1 MIELLDYVLDY
12 NDNFW
17 IVESFFDNV
26 AYGLMM
32 YKQSDNG
39 DRLNKIT
46 NKKYI
51 KNNPK
56 NLIPIPKYKRI
67 FKPNEFYKMNVNNL
81 HGIWKK
87 YIEVLNSIGIDNNN
101 IGIFGSYLIGFDIIK
116 DVDFIIYNKEN
127 LKKYLDNKDYIN
139 KKLNVT
145 NISKEHIEYQ
155 CNKFK
160 KHFNDL
166 SDIKKI
172 ISRNITGI
180 QISKRVLSTPR
191 FIEDKTYSIPKDN
204 NKREVLK
211 LEVIESINTSLIPRI
226 AKVKLNNKI
235 YELITPIWK
244 YDSYLRDGD
253 IIELKGSRLKE
264 TNYSLQL

>member
-1 MIELLDYVLDY
+1 MIVMMLL
-12 NDNFW
+12 
-17 IVESFFDNV
+17 
-26 AYGLMM
+26 A
-32 YKQSDNG
+32 
-39 DRLNKIT
+39 
-46 NKKYI
+46 
-51 KNNPK
+51 
-56 NLIPIPKYKRI
+56 
-67 FKPNEFYKMNVNNL
+67 
-81 HGIWKK
+81 
-87 YIEVLNSIGIDNNN
+87 
-101 IGIFGSYLIGFDIIK
+101 IFGRVFLHRSPLSLSPILKFETFGKSIFDIIK
-116 DVDFIIYNKEN
+116 DVDFIIYNEEN

-166 SDIKKI
+166 SDMKKI

-180 QISKRVLSTPR
+180 QISKGVLSTPR
-191 FIEDKTYSIPKDN
+191 FIGDKTYSIPKDN
-204 NKREVLK
+204 NKREILK

-253 IIELKGSRLKE
+253 IIEVKGSRIEESKQIILY
-264 TNYSLQL
+264 NYGDYIRFQ